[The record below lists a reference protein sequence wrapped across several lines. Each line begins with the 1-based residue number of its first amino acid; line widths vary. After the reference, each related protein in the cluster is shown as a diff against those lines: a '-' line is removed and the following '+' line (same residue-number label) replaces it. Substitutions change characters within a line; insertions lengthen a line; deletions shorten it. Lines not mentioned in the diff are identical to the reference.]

1 MKKNIYIFIITSK
14 KNIYILY
21 NNKTGEKNIQN
32 INKNKI
38 KKNGLKHRNIL
49 SQR

>member
-1 MKKNIYIFIITSK
+1 MKKNIYFHYNIK

-38 KKNGLKHRNIL
+38 ED
-49 SQR
+49 